1 MTIRGRYR
9 YNDSDLPRF
18 DARYED
24 RKLTKDYMD
33 KVTYM
38 IDVIKQQIDEIE
50 AIRHVIP
57 NPNEWNEGYTE
68 VRETDT
74 VYNGNK
80 TYGYRWYYDEPI
92 GTQHGEWRIYKKEI
106 GEWGSKAIYIERMK
120 RVPNGQNSTRYN
132 HQNSKGSSNNYYD
145 PKRDSFN
152 GQMSTL
158 TPVKKDAINKLM
170 EINAGF
176 VNHVQNLL
184 GRNIGMEQEGYK
196 EGDNSKIYEIT
207 FARVRENIKRTDNL
221 LNSIWSQYFD
231 NDGWCKMSCQV
242 ACQAACQLACQSCQY
257 NTCHNQNC
265 GGCS

>member
-9 YNDSDLPRF
+9 YNDPDLPEF

-24 RKLTKDYMD
+24 RKLTKDYMN

-50 AIRHVIP
+50 AIRHVIT
-57 NPNEWNEGYTE
+57 NPNEWG
-68 VRETDT
+68 
-74 VYNGNK
+74 
-80 TYGYRWYYDEPI
+80 
-92 GTQHGEWRIYKKEI
+92 
-106 GEWGSKAIYIERMK
+106 
-120 RVPNGQNSTRYN
+120 TRYN
-132 HQNSKGSSNNYYD
+132 HQNSKGYSNEYYG

-152 GQMSTL
+152 SQMSTVL
-158 TPVKKDAINKLM
+158 PVKRDAINKLL
-170 EINAGF
+170 EVNAGF

-184 GRNIGMEQEGYK
+184 GKKIGMEQEGYK
-196 EGDNSKIYEIT
+196 IGDDNRICEAT
-207 FARVRENIKRTDNL
+207 FARVRRNIRKTDSL

-265 GGCS
+265 GGWS

>member
-9 YNDSDLPRF
+9 YNDPDLPEF

-57 NPNEWNEGYTE
+57 NPNEWG
-68 VRETDT
+68 
-74 VYNGNK
+74 
-80 TYGYRWYYDEPI
+80 
-92 GTQHGEWRIYKKEI
+92 
-106 GEWGSKAIYIERMK
+106 
-120 RVPNGQNSTRYN
+120 TRYN
-132 HQNSKGSSNNYYD
+132 HQNSKGSSNTYYD
-145 PKRDSFN
+145 PKRDAFS

-158 TPVKKDAINKLM
+158 TPVKRDAINKLM
-170 EINAGF
+170 EINSGF

-184 GRNIGMEQEGYK
+184 GKKIGMEQEGYK
-196 EGDNSKIYEIT
+196 EGVDNKIYEYT
-207 FARVRENIKRTDNL
+207 FASVRRNIRKTDSL

-265 GGCS
+265 GGWS

>member
-9 YNDSDLPRF
+9 YNDPDLPEF

-24 RKLTKDYMD
+24 RKLTKDYMN

-57 NPNEWNEGYTE
+57 NPNEWG
-68 VRETDT
+68 
-74 VYNGNK
+74 
-80 TYGYRWYYDEPI
+80 
-92 GTQHGEWRIYKKEI
+92 
-106 GEWGSKAIYIERMK
+106 
-120 RVPNGQNSTRYN
+120 TRYN
-132 HQNSKGSSNNYYD
+132 HQNSKGSSNDYYD

-152 GQMSTL
+152 SQMSTVL
-158 TPVKKDAINKLM
+158 PVKRDAINKLL
-170 EINAGF
+170 EVNAGF

-184 GRNIGMEQEGYK
+184 GKKIGMEQEGYK
-196 EGDNSKIYEIT
+196 IGDDNRICEDT
-207 FARVRENIKRTDNL
+207 FARVRRNIRKTDSL

-265 GGCS
+265 GGWS

>member
-9 YNDSDLPRF
+9 YNDPDLPEF

-24 RKLTKDYMD
+24 RKLTKDYMN

-57 NPNEWNEGYTE
+57 NPNEWG
-68 VRETDT
+68 
-74 VYNGNK
+74 
-80 TYGYRWYYDEPI
+80 
-92 GTQHGEWRIYKKEI
+92 
-106 GEWGSKAIYIERMK
+106 
-120 RVPNGQNSTRYN
+120 TRYN
-132 HQNSKGSSNNYYD
+132 HQNSKGSSNDYYD

-152 GQMSTL
+152 SQMSTVL
-158 TPVKKDAINKLM
+158 PVKRDAINKLL
-170 EINAGF
+170 EVNAGF

-184 GRNIGMEQEGYK
+184 GKKIGMEQEGYK
-196 EGDNSKIYEIT
+196 VGDDNRICEDT
-207 FARVRENIKRTDNL
+207 FARVRRNIRKTDSL

-265 GGCS
+265 GGWS

>member
-9 YNDSDLPRF
+9 YNDPDLPEF

-24 RKLTKDYMD
+24 RKLTKDYMN

-57 NPNEWNEGYTE
+57 NPNEWG
-68 VRETDT
+68 
-74 VYNGNK
+74 
-80 TYGYRWYYDEPI
+80 
-92 GTQHGEWRIYKKEI
+92 
-106 GEWGSKAIYIERMK
+106 
-120 RVPNGQNSTRYN
+120 TRYN
-132 HQNSKGSSNNYYD
+132 HQNSKGFSNEYYG

-152 GQMSTL
+152 SQMSTVL
-158 TPVKKDAINKLM
+158 PVKRDAINKLL
-170 EINAGF
+170 EVNAGF

-184 GRNIGMEQEGYK
+184 GKKIGMEQEGYK
-196 EGDNSKIYEIT
+196 IGDDNKIYEIT
-207 FARVRENIKRTDNL
+207 FARVRRNIRKTDSL

-265 GGCS
+265 GGWS

>member
-9 YNDSDLPRF
+9 YNDPDLPEF

-24 RKLTKDYMD
+24 RKLTKDYMN

-57 NPNEWNEGYTE
+57 NPNEWG
-68 VRETDT
+68 
-74 VYNGNK
+74 
-80 TYGYRWYYDEPI
+80 
-92 GTQHGEWRIYKKEI
+92 
-106 GEWGSKAIYIERMK
+106 
-120 RVPNGQNSTRYN
+120 TRYN
-132 HQNSKGSSNNYYD
+132 HQNSKGSSNDYYD

-152 GQMSTL
+152 SQMSTVL
-158 TPVKKDAINKLM
+158 PVKRDAINKLI

-184 GRNIGMEQEGYK
+184 GKKIGMEQEGYK
-196 EGDNSKIYEIT
+196 IGDDNRICEDT
-207 FARVRENIKRTDNL
+207 FARVRRNIRKTDSL

-265 GGCS
+265 GGWS

>member
-9 YNDSDLPRF
+9 YNDPDLPEF

-57 NPNEWNEGYTE
+57 NPNEWG
-68 VRETDT
+68 
-74 VYNGNK
+74 
-80 TYGYRWYYDEPI
+80 
-92 GTQHGEWRIYKKEI
+92 
-106 GEWGSKAIYIERMK
+106 
-120 RVPNGQNSTRYN
+120 TRYN

-145 PKRDSFN
+145 PKRDAFK
-152 GQMSTL
+152 GQMSTVL
-158 TPVKKDAINKLM
+158 PVKRDAINKLM

-184 GRNIGMEQEGYK
+184 GKKIGMEQEGYK
-196 EGDNSKIYEIT
+196 IGDDDKICEAT
-207 FARVRENIKRTDNL
+207 FSRIRRNIRKTDSL

-265 GGCS
+265 GGWS

>member
-9 YNDSDLPRF
+9 YNDPDLPEF

-57 NPNEWNEGYTE
+57 NPNEWG
-68 VRETDT
+68 
-74 VYNGNK
+74 
-80 TYGYRWYYDEPI
+80 
-92 GTQHGEWRIYKKEI
+92 
-106 GEWGSKAIYIERMK
+106 
-120 RVPNGQNSTRYN
+120 TRYN

-152 GQMSTL
+152 SQMSTVL
-158 TPVKKDAINKLM
+158 PVKRDAINKLI
-170 EINAGF
+170 EVNAGF

-184 GRNIGMEQEGYK
+184 GKKIGMEQEGYK
-196 EGDNSKIYEIT
+196 EGVDNKIYEDT
-207 FARVRENIKRTDNL
+207 FARVRRNIRKTDSL

-265 GGCS
+265 GGWS

>member
-9 YNDSDLPRF
+9 YNDPDLPEY

-24 RKLTKDYMD
+24 RKLTKDYMN

-57 NPNEWNEGYTE
+57 NPNEWG
-68 VRETDT
+68 
-74 VYNGNK
+74 
-80 TYGYRWYYDEPI
+80 
-92 GTQHGEWRIYKKEI
+92 
-106 GEWGSKAIYIERMK
+106 
-120 RVPNGQNSTRYN
+120 TRYN
-132 HQNSKGSSNNYYD
+132 HQNSKGSSNDYYD

-152 GQMSTL
+152 TQMSTVL
-158 TPVKKDAINKLM
+158 PVKRDAINKLI

-176 VNHVQNLL
+176 VNHVQNIL
-184 GRNIGMEQEGYK
+184 GKKIGMEQEGYK
-196 EGDNSKIYEIT
+196 IGDDNRICEDT
-207 FARVRENIKRTDNL
+207 FARVRRNIRKTDSL

-265 GGCS
+265 GGWS

>member
-9 YNDSDLPRF
+9 YNDPDLPEF

-57 NPNEWNEGYTE
+57 NPNEWG
-68 VRETDT
+68 
-74 VYNGNK
+74 
-80 TYGYRWYYDEPI
+80 
-92 GTQHGEWRIYKKEI
+92 
-106 GEWGSKAIYIERMK
+106 
-120 RVPNGQNSTRYN
+120 TRYN
-132 HQNSKGSSNNYYD
+132 HQNSKGSSNDYYD

-152 GQMSTL
+152 SQMSTVL
-158 TPVKKDAINKLM
+158 PVKRDAINKLL
-170 EINAGF
+170 EVNAGF

-184 GRNIGMEQEGYK
+184 GKKIGMEQEGYK
-196 EGDNSKIYEIT
+196 IGDDNRICEDT
-207 FARVRENIKRTDNL
+207 FARVRRNIRKTDSL

-265 GGCS
+265 GGWS

>member
-9 YNDSDLPRF
+9 YNDPDLPEF

-57 NPNEWNEGYTE
+57 NPNEWG
-68 VRETDT
+68 
-74 VYNGNK
+74 
-80 TYGYRWYYDEPI
+80 
-92 GTQHGEWRIYKKEI
+92 
-106 GEWGSKAIYIERMK
+106 
-120 RVPNGQNSTRYN
+120 TRYN
-132 HQNSKGSSNNYYD
+132 HQNSKGSSNDYYD

-152 GQMSTL
+152 SQMSTVL
-158 TPVKKDAINKLM
+158 PVKRDAINKLI

-184 GRNIGMEQEGYK
+184 GKKIGMEQEGYK
-196 EGDNSKIYEIT
+196 IGDDNRICEDT
-207 FARVRENIKRTDNL
+207 FARVRRNIRKTDSL

-265 GGCS
+265 GGWS